1 MKLKHQITE
10 DVMIAEFLKAE
21 IDSQRYGST
30 IKKALGDVEVSIIT
44 NPNLNAEDE
53 NKYRKW
59 LLGEVRGYGKNKA
72 LFENFPSEVNWRIA
86 VFSQEDLQSVMYI
99 DYSYWNGLSNNT
111 RLPMDAAKNVLNNVE
126 IYGVK
131 NDGFRAINSVI
142 KQGKTFPKMI
152 FVSCN
157 ENSRIVAL
165 EGHARLTAYFIDKE
179 YIPPELEV
187 IIGFS
192 EDFAAWD
199 LY

>member
-1 MKLKHQITE
+1 MELKQQITE

-30 IKKALGDVEVSIIT
+30 IKKVLGDVEDSIIS
-44 NPNLNAEDE
+44 NPNMNDEDE

-72 LFENFPSEVNWRIA
+72 LFENFPSGINWRMA
-86 VFSQEDLQSVMYI
+86 VFSKEDLQSVMYI
-99 DYSYWNGLSNNT
+99 DYSYWNELSNNT
-111 RLPMDAAKNVLNNVE
+111 RLPSDAAKNVLSNVE

-131 NDGFRAINSVI
+131 NDGFLELNSVI

-152 FVSCN
+152 FVSRN

-165 EGHARLTAYFIDKE
+165 EGHARLTAYCIDTE

-192 EDFAAWD
+192 EDIVAWD